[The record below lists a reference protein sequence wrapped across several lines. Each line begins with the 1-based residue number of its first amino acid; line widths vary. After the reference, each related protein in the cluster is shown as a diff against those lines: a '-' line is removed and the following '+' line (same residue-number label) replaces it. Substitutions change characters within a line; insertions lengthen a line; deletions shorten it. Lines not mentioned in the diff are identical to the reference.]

1 MNGGGID
8 LRLSVG
14 PYKARQNAA
23 DQQQKHDDPIP
34 PLRQPYHPQQSNEPR
49 GRYSKVNRQCEISRA
64 AHHEGGHPKPE
75 NVIVQRFSTQSR
87 H

>member
-34 PLRQPYHPQQSNEPR
+34 SLRQPYHP
-49 GRYSKVNRQCEISRA
+49 
-64 AHHEGGHPKPE
+64 
-75 NVIVQRFSTQSR
+75 
-87 H
+87 